1 MTTEMLIIVVCVI
14 GLLECILIPLISH
27 ACYKHDCKK
36 YGKDIMKEWRNEE

>member
-1 MTTEMLIIVVCVI
+1 MNEKVLIIVVCVI

-36 YGKDIMKEWRNEE
+36 YGKDIMEKWRDGE